1 MRVRLIQNE
10 ASEIRKNAS
19 AEAVLIAA
27 KAEAD
32 AKYKVR
38 IVHRGGKGGGNNMEM
53 GGKLKARKEERRKTL
68 FFCPRRSVYVE
79 DYNIA
84 LIV

>member
-38 IVHRGGKGGGNNMEM
+38 IVHRGGKGG
-53 GGKLKARKEERRKTL
+53 
-68 FFCPRRSVYVE
+68 
-79 DYNIA
+79 
-84 LIV
+84 

>member
-38 IVHRGGKGGGNNMEM
+38 IVHRGGKGGCR
-53 GGKLKARKEERRKTL
+53 KLHIT
-68 FFCPRRSVYVE
+68 RSVTCNSYRE
-79 DYNIA
+79 CPKGRKKRRRQCRCHANA
-84 LIV
+84 TG